1 MRFSIFDPRYSPAKR
16 IQTCSNQSKVHVKQC
31 DLPFY
36 QIETYA
42 KCIDLL
48 FESKN
53 GHAKWQE
60 RISVG
65 AYCIRPLRM
74 SPKGTND

>member
-16 IQTCSNQSKVHVKQC
+16 IQTYPNQSKVHAKQH

-36 QIETYA
+36 QIETYT

-48 FESKN
+48 FESRNGYAKRHDLFFDPKN
-53 GHAKWQE
+53 GYEK
-60 RISVG
+60 
-65 AYCIRPLRM
+65 
-74 SPKGTND
+74 